1 MTQAALQQRFDLTG
15 KVALITGASKGIGEA
30 IARALGQAGA
40 HVVVSSRKQAAV
52 DAVAE
57 TFRAEGL
64 QATAIAAK
72 MGGDDEAGRLIDA
85 VVEQCGGLDILVN
98 NAATNPVFGPAVRT
112 SLTIFDKIMKVNVRA
127 PFELCQK
134 AYPILCER
142 GGGSVINISSVGGIS
157 PEAGL
162 GVYSMSKTALISMTK
177 VLAKEWGE
185 NHIRVNTICPGLI
198 QTKFSKPLWQ
208 NDEHREA
215 FERQLPLG
223 RIAQPDEVASL
234 ALMLASPAG
243 GYCTGGVYTV
253 DGGFTI

>member
-1 MTQAALQQRFDLTG
+1 MTQEHLQQRFDLTD

-30 IARALGQAGA
+30 IARAFAEAGA
-40 HVVVSSRKQAAV
+40 HVILSSRKQAAV

-57 TFRAEGL
+57 SFRADGL
-64 QATAIAAK
+64 KASAIAAK
-72 MGGDDEAGRLIDA
+72 MGSDDEAGRLIDE
-85 VVEQCGGLDILVN
+85 VVAAHGGLDILVN

-134 AYPILCER
+134 AYPVMRER

-162 GVYSMSKTALISMTK
+162 GVYSMSKASLISLTK
-177 VLAKEWGE
+177 VLAKEWGGDQ
-185 NHIRVNTICPGLI
+185 IRVNAICPGLI
-198 QTKFSKPLWQ
+198 QTKFSKALWQ
-208 NDEHREA
+208 NDAQREA
-215 FERQLPLG
+215 FESQLPLG

-253 DGGFTI
+253 DGGFTV